1 MVAIGLLSACGQA
14 KLPSTGSISPA
25 ASTPSAAS
33 PARQQ
38 SPSPGVSVSPSAS
51 ASPLPALPPVA
62 RAQFP
67 NCRLPY
73 LKGSVADSHLAG
85 GFVQGSQGLWTAD
98 PKGGISKSGDFFI
111 TDTQPTLK
119 GSAFSSDDTGAY
131 DLALGRWLPVRR
143 TQVRSDGLAYAYA
156 EPFKAQASDSLSHAT
171 RVHDVSLADG
181 SDRVIY
187 SGAPRVVVAYESGGV
202 YVTAVRYYS
211 SEGGSGLWR
220 LDEATGVSTE
230 IPNVQ
235 KGWIEAVDKGIAW
248 TDGATIMPRALT
260 RLDLSSGS
268 QQTWASV
275 GDQGWI
281 WFAGLDTRGS
291 PLVDLIPIPAT
302 TSGVLFVYTTST
314 ERTLIANVGFHEVG
328 VTDSHGT
335 WLAGDDGIYLL
346 DANDKLTKVSDVTG
360 GTVSG
365 GCH

>member
-1 MVAIGLLSACGQA
+1 
-14 KLPSTGSISPA
+14 
-25 ASTPSAAS
+25 
-33 PARQQ
+33 
-38 SPSPGVSVSPSAS
+38 
-51 ASPLPALPPVA
+51 VA

-143 TQVRSDGLAYAYA
+143 AQVRSDGLAYAYA
-156 EPFKAQASDSLSHAT
+156 EPFKAQASDSLSAAT
-171 RVHDVSLADG
+171 RVHVVSLADG

-281 WFAGLDTRGS
+281 LFAGLDTRGS
-291 PLVDLIPIPAT
+291 PLVDLVPIPAT

>member
-1 MVAIGLLSACGQA
+1 
-14 KLPSTGSISPA
+14 
-25 ASTPSAAS
+25 
-33 PARQQ
+33 
-38 SPSPGVSVSPSAS
+38 
-51 ASPLPALPPVA
+51 VA
-62 RAQFP
+62 RAQLP

-85 GFVQGSQGLWTAD
+85 GFVQGNRGLWTAD
-98 PKGGISKSGDFFI
+98 PNGGISKSGDFFT
-111 TDTQPTLK
+111 TDPQPTLK

-143 TQVRSDGLAYAYA
+143 AQVRSDGLAYAYA
-156 EPFKAQASDSLSHAT
+156 EPFKAQASDSLNDAT
-171 RVHDVSLADG
+171 RVHVVSLTDG

-202 YVTAVRYYS
+202 YVTAVGYYS
-211 SEGGSGLWR
+211 GEGGSGLWR

-268 QQTWASV
+268 QQTWANV
-275 GDQGWI
+275 GDEGWI
-281 WFAGLDTRGS
+281 WFAGLDTHGS

-302 TSGVLFVYTTST
+302 TLGVLFVYTTST
-314 ERTLIANVGFHEVG
+314 ERTPIANFGFHQVG

-346 DANDKLTKVSDVTG
+346 DANDKLTRVSDVTG